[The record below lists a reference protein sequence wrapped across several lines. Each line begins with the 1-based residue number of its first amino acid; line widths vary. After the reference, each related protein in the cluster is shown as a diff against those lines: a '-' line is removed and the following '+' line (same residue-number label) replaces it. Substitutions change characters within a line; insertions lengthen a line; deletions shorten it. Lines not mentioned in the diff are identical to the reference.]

1 MMSSALALA
10 FLFPYPLPYPLFTT
24 NPENSARVVPTS
36 TIAHEEGIPRK
47 TKKEEQKENKSK
59 MSIFASQP
67 LSIFGA
73 PSHYITTKKQVKTP
87 SYKSNPDSAI
97 SLPASTAS
105 GSASTR
111 LGSTSIVSELPAKPQ
126 PVYSARASR
135 SRSSSISS
143 TSSAETTTSKDLEAP
158 SYAPIKTPSPL
169 ASHPTHPPR
178 PGTGISSSQPKR
190 NPPPSYTASVSS
202 SPPST
207 PAVEKKKAKA
217 TWRNLWI
224 ASEDAHDEEYEM
236 RKRAERE
243 DRERSEGEEK
253 EKVPGEWCWGCL
265 WVGPYE
271 QPWVAHYIF

>member
-24 NPENSARVVPTS
+24 NPENPSRVVPTA
-36 TIAHEEGIPRK
+36 TIAHEEEVPR
-47 TKKEEQKENKSK
+47 KKEEQKESKSK

-67 LSIFGA
+67 LSMFGA

-97 SLPASTAS
+97 SLPVSTTS

-111 LGSTSIVSELPAKPQ
+111 SGSASNVSELPSKPQ
-126 PVYSARASR
+126 PVHFVRQSR

-143 TSSAETTTSKDLEAP
+143 TSSAETTNSKDLEAP

-169 ASHPTHPPR
+169 ASHPTNPSR
-178 PGTGISSSQPKR
+178 PGTGISSSQPKK

-202 SPPST
+202 SPST
-207 PAVEKKKAKA
+207 PPEKKKA
-217 TWRNLWI
+217 TWRTLWI

-236 RKRAERE
+236 RMRAERE
-243 DRERSEGEEK
+243 DRARGEGEER

-265 WVGPYE
+265 WVGPTE